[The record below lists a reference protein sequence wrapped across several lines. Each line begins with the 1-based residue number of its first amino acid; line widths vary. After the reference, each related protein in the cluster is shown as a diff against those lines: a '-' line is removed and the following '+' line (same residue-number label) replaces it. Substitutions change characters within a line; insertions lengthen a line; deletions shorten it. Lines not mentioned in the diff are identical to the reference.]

1 VPAAL
6 QVPAGNTIEFRAH
19 GVGVQIYTWSATLG
33 TWGASIPHAVLF
45 NDGGVAGIHY
55 AGPTWQNDDG
65 SKVVGKKLAAVTVD
79 ADAIPWLLLE
89 AASTS
94 GPGLFADV
102 TFVQRLETKGGLAP
116 AAPGTFAGEQA
127 LVPYSAEYLFFHSEY
142 VFTLVPLPGE
152 PHARAFGINDRGL
165 VSGTYFPSSTS
176 DLGFV
181 VENGTVTTGISGPG
195 ATFTLLGPANNH
207 GVAIGNF
214 GDFTTQHAAYYDI
227 ASATWTTLPDITGMP
242 LNFGNGINDAGQA
255 VGTAFSGGN
264 SGSGTGPGLD
274 WFWDGND
281 YSFFTIP
288 GADANNG
295 GAFASGINNDRQ
307 VCGYYT
313 DAQNN
318 NHGFLKDGSKVTTL
332 DVPGADVSGDGNGT
346 FGSGINNHGA
356 VAGFY
361 IDATSAQIHHGFI
374 WSHGTFAI
382 MDVPLGAFP
391 LATGTELYDINNHG
405 DVAGAF
411 IQNGHHYAFIAQR
424 RDGDH

>member
-1 VPAAL
+1 MKRPETNLVGCLPPSAVKATALLLALLHTACVCARADGPAVPAAL

-65 SKVVGKKLAAVTVD
+65 SKAVGKKLAAVTVD

-94 GPGLFADV
+94 EPGLFADV
-102 TFVQRLETKGGLAP
+102 TYVQRLETKGGLAP

-181 VENGTVTTGISGPG
+181 VENGTVTTGISGPR
-195 ATFTLLGPANNH
+195 P
-207 GVAIGNF
+207 
-214 GDFTTQHAAYYDI
+214 
-227 ASATWTTLPDITGMP
+227 
-242 LNFGNGINDAGQA
+242 
-255 VGTAFSGGN
+255 
-264 SGSGTGPGLD
+264 
-274 WFWDGND
+274 
-281 YSFFTIP
+281 
-288 GADANNG
+288 
-295 GAFASGINNDRQ
+295 
-307 VCGYYT
+307 C
-313 DAQNN
+313 
-318 NHGFLKDGSKVTTL
+318 
-332 DVPGADVSGDGNGT
+332 
-346 FGSGINNHGA
+346 
-356 VAGFY
+356 
-361 IDATSAQIHHGFI
+361 
-374 WSHGTFAI
+374 
-382 MDVPLGAFP
+382 
-391 LATGTELYDINNHG
+391 E
-405 DVAGAF
+405 
-411 IQNGHHYAFIAQR
+411 
-424 RDGDH
+424 